1 MNDMM
6 TTSGLV
12 ATEPRRTVTSEG
24 LAITSFRLAASY
36 RKFNRAKQEWEYG
49 ETNWYTVSAF
59 RQLAANLAISLAKG
73 DRVVVTGRLR
83 IRQWQNNE
91 KKGTQVDIDADAV
104 GHDLNWGTSK
114 FTRTMTARSLTGSA
128 GDRTGDPMSDSG
140 TSDSGRSDS
149 QMPESDAG
157 IGFDDES
164 IAPGPGGWA
173 LDEAEPLVS
182 TT

>member
-36 RKFNRAKQEWEYG
+36 RKFNRTKQEWEYG
-49 ETNWYTVSAF
+49 ETNWYTVSTF

-114 FTRTMTARSLTGSA
+114 FTRTVTARSLTDSA
-128 GDRTGDPMSDSG
+128 GDGTADPMPDLRMSETG
-140 TSDSGRSDS
+140 
-149 QMPESDAG
+149 MPGSADQTEPG
-157 IGFDDES
+157 IGFDDGATMS
-164 IAPGPGGWA
+164 GSDGWA
-173 LDEAEPLVS
+173 LADPEPLVS
-182 TT
+182 TS